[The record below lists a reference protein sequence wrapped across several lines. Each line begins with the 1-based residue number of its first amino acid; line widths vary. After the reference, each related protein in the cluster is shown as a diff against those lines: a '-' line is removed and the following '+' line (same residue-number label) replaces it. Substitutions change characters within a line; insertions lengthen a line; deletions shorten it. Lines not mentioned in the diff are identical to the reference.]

1 MSSMFHI
8 FLHTFTCF
16 TSHAY
21 EGNIHGIL
29 AFIYQK
35 DTFPTPMGISIFDEL
50 FITMKQLSIEK

>member
-21 EGNIHGIL
+21 EGNIHGFL
-29 AFIYQK
+29 AFIYEK
-35 DTFPTPMGISIFDEL
+35 DTFPTPMGSKFWTNSLQTHKEGAN
-50 FITMKQLSIEK
+50 